1 MGSRDAHDERARRRD
16 LGGGARP
23 TGGHRF
29 LRVVDG
35 VRRHRLL
42 TRSQRGSAPVGAIFG
57 MLFIVFIVLGS
68 IEVAFALYARNVVAS
83 AAHEGARAAIE
94 VNRSLGDA
102 AEIAQRTVAR
112 AAGGLV
118 SELAVHTD
126 ITTSPEGIGRSN
138 VTVRA
143 ELRVLG
149 PIPVTIPVRLTARA
163 SGQRAVP

>member
-1 MGSRDAHDERARRRD
+1 
-16 LGGGARP
+16 
-23 TGGHRF
+23 
-29 LRVVDG
+29 
-35 VRRHRLL
+35 
-42 TRSQRGSAPVGAIFG
+42 